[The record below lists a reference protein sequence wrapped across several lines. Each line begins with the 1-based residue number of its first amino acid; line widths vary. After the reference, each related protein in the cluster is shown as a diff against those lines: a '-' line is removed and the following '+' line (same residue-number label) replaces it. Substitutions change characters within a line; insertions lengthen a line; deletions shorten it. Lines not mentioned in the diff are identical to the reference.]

1 MKTLNSIEHL
11 INALNKL
18 PGIGKKSAERM
29 AYALLEKEKDELID
43 FANAL
48 NEVSTSIKKCP
59 ICGMYTEDELCS
71 ICLDEN
77 RDETTLMVVSYFKD
91 VLAFENNNSFNG
103 KYHIL
108 EGAISTSKG
117 ITIDDLNVN
126 TLYDRLSKG
135 QIKEVILATNPNLDG
150 ETTAL
155 YLAKKIEKFDVTVT
169 RLAYGLQIGGALDY
183 TDSLTLSKALEG
195 RRKI

>member
-1 MKTLNSIEHL
+1 MKPLNSIERL
-11 INALNKL
+11 INSLSKL
-18 PGIGKKSAERM
+18 PGVGKKSAERM
-29 AYALLEKEKDELID
+29 AYALLEKDKEELLD
-43 FANAL
+43 FASSL
-48 NEVSTSIKKCP
+48 EEVSSSIKKCP
-59 ICGMYTEDELCS
+59 ICGMYTEDEKCS

-91 VLAFENNNSFNG
+91 VLAFENNHSFNG

-108 EGAISTSKG
+108 QGAISTTKG
-117 ITIDDLNVN
+117 ITIDDLNVE
-126 TLYDRLSKG
+126 TLFSRIQEGK
-135 QIKEVILATNPNLDG
+135 IKEIILATNPNLDG

-155 YLAKKIEKFDVTVT
+155 YLAKKLEKFDVTIT
-169 RLAYGLQIGGALDY
+169 RLAYGLQIGSALDY

>member
-1 MKTLNSIEHL
+1 MKTLTSIEHL
-11 INALNKL
+11 INSLNKL
-18 PGIGKKSAERM
+18 PGVGKKSAERM
-29 AYALLEKEKDELID
+29 AYSLLEKDKEELLD
-43 FANAL
+43 FALAL
-48 NEVSTSIKKCP
+48 EEVSSSIKKCP
-59 ICGMYTEDELCS
+59 ICGMYTEDDICS
-71 ICLDEN
+71 ICSDEN
-77 RDETTLMVVSYFKD
+77 RDETILMVVSYFKD
-91 VLAFENNNSFNG
+91 VLAFEANESFNG

-117 ITIDDLNVN
+117 ITIDDLNVDS
-126 TLYDRLSKG
+126 LYKRIEQGK
-135 QIKEVILATNPNLDG
+135 IKEIILATNPNLDG

-155 YLAKKIEKFDVTVT
+155 YLAKKLEKYNLTIT

>member
-1 MKTLNSIEHL
+1 MVTLNSIEQL
-11 INALNKL
+11 INSLSKL
-18 PGIGKKSAERM
+18 PGVGKKSAERM
-29 AYALLEKEKDELID
+29 AYALLEKEKEELLD

-48 NEVSTSIKKCP
+48 TQVSSSIKKCP
-59 ICGMYTEDELCS
+59 LCGMYTEDDKCS

-77 RDETTLMVVSYFKD
+77 RDETTLMIVSYFKD
-91 VLAFENNNSFNG
+91 VLAFEANNSFNG

-108 EGAISTSKG
+108 NGVISTSKG
-117 ITIDDLNVN
+117 ITIDDLNVQ
-126 TLYDRLSKG
+126 TLYERLNEGK
-135 QIKEVILATNPNLDG
+135 IKEIILATNPNLDG

-155 YLAKKIEKFDVTVT
+155 YLAKKLEKYNITIT

>member
-1 MKTLNSIEHL
+1 MKTLTSIEHL
-11 INALNKL
+11 INSLNKL
-18 PGIGKKSAERM
+18 PGVGKKSAERM
-29 AYALLEKEKDELID
+29 AYSLLEKDKEELLD
-43 FANAL
+43 FALAL
-48 NEVSTSIKKCP
+48 EEVSSSIKKCP
-59 ICGMYTEDELCS
+59 ICGMYTEDDICS
-71 ICLDEN
+71 ICSDEN
-77 RDETTLMVVSYFKD
+77 RDETILMVVSYFKD
-91 VLAFENNNSFNG
+91 VLAFETNESFNG

-117 ITIDDLNVN
+117 ITIDDLNVDS
-126 TLYDRLSKG
+126 LYKRIEQGK
-135 QIKEVILATNPNLDG
+135 IKEIILATNPNLDG

-155 YLAKKIEKFDVTVT
+155 YLAKKLEKYNLTIT